1 MRKLKQPS
9 DLASNPRKTF
19 SPVPIYFYYTA
30 ATPDPI
36 LITYTINSFI
46 VHSIMKDFIYTQNS

>member
-36 LITYTINSFI
+36 LVTYTINSFI
-46 VHSIMKDFIYTQNS
+46 VHSIMKDFI